1 MWSAA
6 RPLFSLLTTSSIMR
20 TKAIQTNRSDVRI
33 ADSLDAPTEVMT
45 AVLVGAAA
53 AGDARCTLWFALSAA
68 RTPKSRSVPQVTD
81 PCIAATASAD
91 SAPVA
96 QVATRL

>member
-1 MWSAA
+1 
-6 RPLFSLLTTSSIMR
+6 MR
-20 TKAIQTNRSDVRI
+20 TKAIPTNPSDVRI
-33 ADSLDAPTEVMT
+33 ADRLDAPTEEMT
-45 AVLVGAAA
+45 AVLVVVA

-91 SAPVA
+91 SAPA
-96 QVATRL
+96 GQVATSCDYS